1 MSYYRADEVLPK
13 ELLEAVQEY
22 AAGQLLYVPCR
33 VKQGWGS
40 GTSAKAFFGER
51 NQKLFSAYQNGVDAI
66 ELARRFSLS
75 VKSVQRIVREMKQQ
89 TKKQ

>member
-33 VKQGWGS
+33 VKQDWGS
-40 GTSAKAFFGER
+40 STCAKAFFSER
-51 NQKLFSAYQNGVDAI
+51 NKEIYNAYLNGVAAI